1 MATEED
7 PDISSLQSEIIYHKL
22 NRASKDY
29 TKDSTEFWKTVIT
42 NHPMQ
47 KFDIFPTLV
56 KGMYLVST
64 MNEEEYTFYDEP
76 WNYLY
81 FWSGLKVIENPD
93 SSEDLEGS
101 ETSLFSRLM
110 NLLKMVRSVNDKG
123 NVNYDED
130 MLNITTKEFK
140 DLKNI
145 YDYLKNY
152 ETIHLKVGSSGKASC
167 TPLFKDHLNT
177 THTLYTKEKQRCTH
191 HTSNYCKVVNRFV
204 LAYDKNNIRKLSCDG
219 KKDPKKKPE
228 MEDSQ
233 EDLEDSRLKLPS
245 SKGDAETL
253 QTASGLEGDS
263 GDMEIANGIVSPSS
277 GSTNAIS
284 TVFPLLGTTSLAF
297 FLLKFTP
304 LGPRLYNSIFGK
316 AINRSNGEEEQEILQ
331 NSYQFAH
338 GNMEENVHNVGYH
351 SM

>member
-22 NRASKDY
+22 NTASKDY
-29 TKDSTEFWKTVIT
+29 TKDNTPFWKTVIT

-47 KFDIFPTLV
+47 EFGIFATLV

-81 FWSGLKVIENPD
+81 FWSGLKVIQNPD
-93 SSEDLEGS
+93 ASEDLEGS

-110 NLLKMVRSVNDKG
+110 NLLKMVRSVNDKEK
-123 NVNYDED
+123 VNYDED
-130 MLNITTKEFK
+130 ILKISTKEFM

-152 ETIHLKVGSSGKASC
+152 KTIYLKVGYSGEAPC
-167 TPLFKDHLNT
+167 TPLFKNHLST
-177 THTLYTKEKQRCTH
+177 THTLYTKEKQRCKEN
-191 HTSNYCKVVNRFV
+191 TSNYCKAVNRFV
-204 LAYDKNNIRKLSCDG
+204 LAYDKNNITKLSCDG

-228 MEDSQ
+228 MEDLR
-233 EDLEDSRLKLPS
+233 EDLEDSRLKLLPP
-245 SKGDAETL
+245 KGGAETL
-253 QTASGLEGDS
+253 QTASGPDGDS

-284 TVFPLLGTTSLAF
+284 TVFPLLGTASFAF
-297 FLLKFTP
+297 FFLKFTP
-304 LGPRLYNSIFGK
+304 LGSRLYNNIFGK
-316 AINRSNGEEEQEILQ
+316 QIITNNGEEEQEILD
-331 NSYQFAH
+331 NSYEFAH
-338 GNMEENVHNVGYH
+338 TNMEENAHHIAYH